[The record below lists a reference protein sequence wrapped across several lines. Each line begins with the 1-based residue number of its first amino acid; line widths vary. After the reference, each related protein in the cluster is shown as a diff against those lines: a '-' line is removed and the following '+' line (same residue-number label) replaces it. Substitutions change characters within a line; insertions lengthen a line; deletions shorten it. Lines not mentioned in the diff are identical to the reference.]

1 MPRPYI
7 RINVRVDGTF
17 TADSI
22 ADSIAEDHAEGRLP
36 ADSRLPPVRVL
47 AHQLG
52 ISKNTVQ
59 AAYEEL
65 AARDIVDSRGRS
77 GVFVKS
83 SSMLKFSSCASPNPE
98 FEPDTKS
105 PERQGELVNL
115 SSVFIDSS
123 LLPVDR
129 LEQCYRAAFKELG
142 AQTKADYQGF
152 LPLREAI
159 AKRLNDRG
167 FAIGAQNIIT
177 TVGSQH
183 ALDLVCR
190 VLKIARMATE
200 DPCYLGGKRLF
211 GLNDIKLVGL
221 PIDPFSKQD
230 LGRWETI
237 LKKERPALLYLT
249 TNFQNPTG
257 YSYSTGEL
265 DQIAKLS
272 SNLGIPVL
280 EDDWGSD
287 MLSHSEYRPPLR
299 ALTGDNVLYLN
310 SFSKKVLPTLRVGYL
325 AAPDSLIK
333 RLVEAKRASIIASP
347 APPEMAL
354 ATFLQRGYYDKHLK
368 KMQAE
373 LDRRYSACLRVLEKR
388 LAPQCRWTLP
398 GGGPLIWL
406 EIPRSVCLQQ
416 LHDRMLSR
424 GFDIDARPE
433 RFLGTSKLHGLPI
446 GFAYPKPQVLQDG
459 LGALA
464 SEIHAL
470 AQANT
475 KRNSV

>member
-7 RINVRVDGTF
+7 RVNVRVDGPF
-17 TADSI
+17 TAESI
-22 ADSIAEDHAEGRLP
+22 ADSIAEDHADGRLP
-36 ADSRLPPVRVL
+36 AESRLPPVRVL

-65 AARDIVDSRGRS
+65 VARDIVESQGRS

-83 SSMLKFSSCASPNPE
+83 SSMLTFSECASPNPS
-98 FEPDTKS
+98 FKPSLKKDSSQQK
-105 PERQGELVNL
+105 LINL
-115 SSVFIDSS
+115 SSVFIDAS
-123 LLPVDR
+123 LLPVNR

-142 AQTKADYQGF
+142 AQTAADYQGF

-159 AKRLNDRG
+159 ATRLNNRG

-177 TVGSQH
+177 AVGSQH

-190 VLKIARMATE
+190 VLKINRVATE

-211 GLNDIKLVGL
+211 KINDIEVVGL
-221 PIDPFSKQD
+221 PVNPFTKQNFQK
-230 LGRWETI
+230 WEEI
-237 LKKERPALLYLT
+237 LKEKKPELLYLT

-272 SNLGIPVL
+272 SDLRIPVL

-299 ALTGDNVLYLN
+299 TLAGENVLYLN

-325 AAPDSLIK
+325 AAPESLVK
-333 RLVEAKRASIIASP
+333 RLVEAKRATMIATP

-354 ATFLQRGYYDKHLK
+354 AIFLQRGYYEKHLK
-368 KMQAE
+368 KMQTE
-373 LDRRYSACLRVLEKR
+373 LDRRYSACLKTLEKH
-388 LAPQCRWTLP
+388 LAPNCRWTLP

-406 EIPRSVCLQQ
+406 EIPRNVELQE
-416 LHDRMLSR
+416 LHTRMTKR
-424 GFDIDARPE
+424 GFDIDVRAQ
-433 RFLGTSKLHGLPI
+433 RFSGKAQLHGLPI
-446 GFAYPKPQVLQDG
+446 GFADPKPKVLEDG
-459 LGALA
+459 IAALA
-464 SEIHAL
+464 SEIRVL
-470 AQANT
+470 
-475 KRNSV
+475 SEP

>member
-7 RINVRVDGTF
+7 RVNIRVDGPF

-22 ADSIAEDHAEGRLP
+22 ADSIAEDHTDGRLP
-36 ADSRLPPVRVL
+36 AESRLPPVRVL

-65 AARDIVDSRGRS
+65 VARDLVESRGRS

-83 SSMLKFSSCASPNPE
+83 SSMLTFSSCASPNPG
-98 FEPDTKS
+98 FQPTTKTLS
-105 PERQGELVNL
+105 PQKELVNL

-129 LEQCYRAAFKELG
+129 LEQCYRAAFKDLG
-142 AQTKADYQGF
+142 TQTKADYQGF
-152 LPLREAI
+152 PPLREAI

-167 FAIGAQNIIT
+167 FGISPQNVIT
-177 TVGSQH
+177 AVGSQH

-190 VLKIARMATE
+190 VLKVRRLATE

-211 GLNDIKLVGL
+211 DLNDIELVGL

-230 LGRWETI
+230 INQWETI
-237 LKKERPALLYLT
+237 LKNKRPELLYLT

-257 YSYSTGEL
+257 YSYSTSEL

-272 SNLGIPVL
+272 SDLGIPVL

-299 ALTGDNVLYLN
+299 VLAGDNVLYLN

-325 AAPDSLIK
+325 AAPESLIK
-333 RLVEAKRASIIASP
+333 RLVEAKRASMIATP

-354 ATFLQRGYYDKHLK
+354 ASFLQRGYYDKHLK
-368 KMQAE
+368 RMQTE
-373 LDRRYSACLRVLEKR
+373 LDRRYSACLKVMEKR
-388 LAPQCRWTLP
+388 LAPHCRWTLP

-406 EIPRSVCLQQ
+406 DVPKSVCLQA
-416 LHDRMLSR
+416 LHDRMHLR
-424 GFDIDARPE
+424 GFSIDVKVQRM
-433 RFLGTSKLHGLPI
+433 LGKAKLHGLPI
-446 GFAYPKPQVLQDG
+446 GFADPKPEILEQG
-459 LGALA
+459 LCELA
-464 SEIHAL
+464 SEIRVL
-470 AQANT
+470 IE
-475 KRNSV
+475 R

>member
-7 RINVRVDGTF
+7 RVNIRVNGAF

-22 ADSIAEDHAEGRLP
+22 ADSIAEDHSDGRLP
-36 ADSRLPPVRVL
+36 AESRLPPVRVL

-65 AARDIVDSRGRS
+65 VARDIVESRGRS

-83 SSMLKFSSCASPNPE
+83 KSVLNFSSCASPNPSFKPSTAKTNHQE
-98 FEPDTKS
+98 K
-105 PERQGELVNL
+105 LLNL

-123 LLPVDR
+123 LLPVKR
-129 LEQCYRAAFKELG
+129 LEQCYRLAFQELG
-142 AQTKADYQGF
+142 AQAKADYQGF

-159 AKRLNDRG
+159 AKRLNNRG
-167 FAIGAQNIIT
+167 FAISPQNVIT
-177 TVGSQH
+177 AVGSQH

-190 VLKIARMATE
+190 VLKVKRLATE

-211 GLNDIKLVGL
+211 ILNDVEIVGL
-221 PIDPFSKQD
+221 PVDPFGKQD
-230 LGRWETI
+230 ISRWEAI
-237 LKKERPALLYLT
+237 LKEKKPELLYLT

-265 DQIAKLS
+265 DQIAQLS
-272 SNLGIPVL
+272 SELGIPVL

-299 ALTGDNVLYLN
+299 ALAGDNVLYLN

-325 AAPDSLIK
+325 AAPESLIK
-333 RLVEAKRASIIASP
+333 KLVEAKRASIIATP

-354 ATFLQRGYYDKHLK
+354 ATFLERGYYDKHLK

-373 LDRRYSACLRVLEKR
+373 LDRRYSNCLKLLEKK
-388 LAPQCRWTLP
+388 LTPHCRWTLP

-406 EIPRSVCLQQ
+406 EVPRTVELQE
-416 LHDRMLSR
+416 LHRRMNSH
-424 GFDIDARPE
+424 GFDIDVRAQRM
-433 RFLGTSKLHGLPI
+433 LGETRLHGLPI
-446 GFAYPKPQVLQDG
+446 GFADPKPKILEKG
-459 LGALA
+459 LTALA
-464 SEIHAL
+464 EEIRSLSEAEL
-470 AQANT
+470 G
-475 KRNSV
+475 